1 MAPVATPALV
11 GQGQKVL
18 LVGTA
23 SASAADLT
31 DARNAI
37 LSSVGNQG
45 SVNFEQLD
53 RLASIALPA
62 STYNTIVTG
71 AVAPSAYQHSD
82 AVLTALA
89 GTLLPGGGLSLT
101 EPVLSSSSSSPS
113 SMETVPALVQQAL
126 ARSAADLV
134 SAIKISGFVETS
146 IVNQRQASI
155 QEIQALLQ
163 AWNVAITEPAAL
175 EGQIEFVEISAKKP
189 AYELGAAAALPWA
202 RKRAVNT
209 TTTVPAVKPKPAT
222 SSRVNKTAVWTISAN
237 DEEDED
243 VELEDEDNLLDEADL
258 IKPTKEQLAAPEC
271 GPNSLKKKKCKNCT
285 CGMESEGEEEQDVE
299 MADGS
304 VSTGALGPVPN
315 DAIVASK
322 GNRWKESAITEV
334 VPKALQPKSS
344 CGNCYLGDAFRCG
357 SCPYIG
363 MPAFQPGE
371 KVQLGGS
378 MLKDDID
385 F

>member
-1 MAPVATPALV
+1 MAPVATSALV
-11 GQGQKVL
+11 SQGHKVL

-23 SASAADLT
+23 SASASDLT
-31 DARNAI
+31 EARDSI
-37 LSSVGNQG
+37 LSSVGAQG
-45 SVNFEQLD
+45 AVNFEQLD
-53 RLASIALPA
+53 RLASISLPA

-71 AVAPSAYQHSD
+71 AVAPSAYQHSS

-89 GTLLPGGGLSLT
+89 GTLVPGGGLSLT
-101 EPVLSSSSSSPS
+101 EPVLANNASSL
-113 SMETVPALVQQAL
+113 PALSQAL
-126 ARSAADLV
+126 ERSSADLV
-134 SAIKISGFVETS
+134 SALKISGFVEVTIAS
-146 IVNQRQASI
+146 QRKATDH
-155 QEIQALLQ
+155 EIRGLLQ
-163 AWNVAITEPAAL
+163 AWGLQGDAAAL

-202 RKRAVNT
+202 RKRAANT
-209 TTTVPAVKPKPAT
+209 TSPATKPAPAAAPAT
-222 SSRVNKTAVWTISAN
+222 TRVKKTAVWTISAN
-237 DEEDED
+237 DDDDED
-243 VELEDEDNLLDEADL
+243 VELEDEDNLLDESDL
-258 IKPTKEQLAAPEC
+258 VKPTKEQLEAPDC

-285 CGMESEGEEEQDVE
+285 CGMESEGEPEDDQMDVD
-299 MADGS
+299 ATDS
-304 VSTGALGPVPN
+304 GAGPVPQE
-315 DAIVASK
+315 AIVASTA
-322 GNRWKESAITEV
+322 NRWKESAITEV

-357 SCPYIG
+357 SCPYTG

>member
-1 MAPVATPALV
+1 MAPSVNASALV
-11 GQGQKVL
+11 SQGQKVL

-23 SASAADLT
+23 SASASDLT
-31 DARNAI
+31 EARNSI
-37 LSSVGNQG
+37 VSSVGNEG
-45 SVNFEQLD
+45 SVVFEQLD
-53 RLASIALPA
+53 RLTTITLPA

-71 AVAPSAYQHSD
+71 AVAPSANQHSD
-82 AVLTALA
+82 AVLAALA
-89 GTLLPGGGLSLT
+89 KTLLPGGGLSLT
-101 EPVLSSSSSSPS
+101 EPVLTNSTS
-113 SMETVPALVQQAL
+113 TLPALQQVL

-134 SAIKISGFVETS
+134 SSIKISGFVDTS
-146 IVNQRQASI
+146 IVGQRKATES
-155 QEIQALLQ
+155 EIQALLKVWGVE
-163 AWNVAITEPAAL
+163 ADATAL

-202 RKRAVNT
+202 RKRAANPAP
-209 TTTVPAVKPKPAT
+209 TVAAPAKPAVSKT
-222 SSRVNKTAVWTISAN
+222 NKTAVWTISAN
-237 DEEDED
+237 DDEEDA
-243 VELEDEDNLLDEADL
+243 ELEDEDDLLDESDL
-258 IKPTKEQLAAPEC
+258 VKPTMEQLQAPDC

-285 CGMESEGEEEQDVE
+285 CGMESEGEPDDVE
-299 MADGS
+299 MTDGS
-304 VSTGALGPVPN
+304 AGPVPTE
-315 DAIVASK
+315 AIVSSNN
-322 GNRWKESAITEV
+322 NRWKESAITEV

-371 KVQLGGS
+371 KVQLGGN

>member
-11 GQGQKVL
+11 TQGQKVL

-37 LSSVGNQG
+37 VASVGTQG
-45 SVNFEQLD
+45 SVTFEQLD

-82 AVLTALA
+82 AVLAALA
-89 GTLLPGGGLSLT
+89 KTLLPGGGLALT
-101 EPVLSSSSSSPS
+101 EPVLSSSAST
-113 SMETVPALVQQAL
+113 TVQQPALNQAL
-126 ARSAADLV
+126 ARSAGDLV
-134 SAIKISGFVETS
+134 SALKISGFVEITT
-146 IVNQRQASI
+146 VNQRKATLE
-155 QEIQALLQ
+155 EIQALLQ
-163 AWNVAITEPAAL
+163 AWNVQADASAL

-189 AYELGAAAALPWA
+189 AYELGATAALPWA
-202 RKRAVNT
+202 KKRATNASPV
-209 TTTVPAVKPKPAT
+209 AKPKPAPK
-222 SSRVNKTAVWTISAN
+222 VNKAAVWTISAN
-237 DEEDED
+237 DDED
-243 VELEDEDNLLDEADL
+243 AELEDEDALLDESDL
-258 IKPTKEQLAAPEC
+258 IKPTMEQLAAPEC
-271 GPNSLKKKKCKNCT
+271 GPNSVKKKKCKNCT
-285 CGMESEGEEEQDVE
+285 CGMESEGEDAVE
-299 MADGS
+299 TKTTLS
-304 VSTGALGPVPN
+304 SGPVPD

-322 GNRWKESAITEV
+322 SNRWKESAITEV

-357 SCPYIG
+357 SCPYLG

>member
-1 MAPVATPALV
+1 MAPVATSALV
-11 GQGQKVL
+11 SQGQKVL

-23 SASAADLT
+23 SASASELT
-31 DARNAI
+31 EARNSI

-53 RLASIALPA
+53 RLASISLPA
-62 STYNTIVTG
+62 SNYNTIVTG

-82 AVLTALA
+82 AVLAAMA
-89 GTLLPGGGLSLT
+89 GTLLPGGGLSLS
-101 EPVLSSSSSSPS
+101 EPVLSGTASLAGLS
-113 SMETVPALVQQAL
+113 QAL
-126 ARSAADLV
+126 QRSAADLI
-134 SAIKISGFVETS
+134 SALKISGFVETT
-146 IVNQRQASI
+146 IVNQRKASV
-155 QEIQALLQ
+155 QEIEGLLRVWNIQAD
-163 AWNVAITEPAAL
+163 AAAL

-202 RKRAVNT
+202 RKRATNT
-209 TTTVPAVKPKPAT
+209 TPATTAAPMAKPAAGAN
-222 SSRVNKTAVWTISAN
+222 RVNKTAVWTISAN
-237 DEEDED
+237 DDDDD
-243 VELEDEDNLLDEADL
+243 VELEDEDDLLDESDL
-258 IKPTKEQLAAPEC
+258 TKPTKEQLAAPEC
-271 GPNSLKKKKCKNCT
+271 GPDSLKKKKCKNCT
-285 CGMESEGEEEQDVE
+285 CGMESEGEPEDEQQQDVD
-299 MADGS
+299 MADSS
-304 VSTGALGPVPN
+304 VGPVPQE
-315 DAIVASK
+315 AIVASNS
-322 GNRWKESAITEV
+322 NRWKESAITEV

-363 MPAFQPGE
+363 MPAFEPGQ